1 MSTLPA
7 GARLLL
13 AHTLASGSDAKLY
26 AVPCEGVQD
35 SALITI
41 DPHLPEG
48 LVLSMTQRI
57 AHTDG
62 TPARDD
68 ADAQALFDR
77 LTTEWLDIVAGTA
90 DRLMRAQVEAMA
102 DTDRQALRRHKDL
115 QETLALVRS
124 LIPA

>member
-1 MSTLPA
+1 MASPPA

-13 AHTLASGSDAKLY
+13 SHTLASGSKVVLY

-41 DPHLPEG
+41 DPRLPEG
-48 LVLSMTQRI
+48 LVVSMAQRI
-57 AHTDG
+57 THTDG

-68 ADAQALFDR
+68 ADAQGLFDR
-77 LTTEWLDIVAGTA
+77 LTPQWLDIVAGTA
-90 DRLMRAQVEAMA
+90 DKILRERVDAMP
-102 DTDRQALRRHKDL
+102 DGDRQALRRHKEIQD
-115 QETLALVRS
+115 TLALVRS